1 MTRIGLISDTHGYFD
16 SQLIPI
22 LTDCDEIWHAGDL
35 GNIAVYQEL
44 IKLKKPV
51 RIVSGN
57 IDGHDIRSFA
67 PIELNWSVEK
77 KRIYMTHIGGYPG
90 RYPGKIK
97 AYLTE
102 SKPDIFVCGHSHILR
117 VIYDKQHK
125 LLYLNPGSCGKEGFH
140 KVRTALRFVIE
151 GEKIEKMEVIEL
163 GTK

>member
-16 SQLIPI
+16 AQLIPI
-22 LTDCDEIWHAGDL
+22 LAGCDEIWHAGDL
-35 GNIAVYQEL
+35 GGGTVYKEL
-44 IKLKKPV
+44 VKLKKPL

-57 IDGHDIRSFA
+57 IDGQDIRAVA
-67 PIELNWSVEK
+67 PEELKWTVEK
-77 KRIYMTHIGGYPG
+77 KSIFMTHIGGYPG

-97 AYLTE
+97 SYLTE
-102 SKPDIFVCGHSHILR
+102 TKPDIFVCGHSHILR
-117 VIYDKQHK
+117 VIYDKQQK

-140 KVRTALRFVIE
+140 KVRTALRFVID